1 MLADSTD
8 PAAVGT
14 SYRARP
20 EFRSALAGRAVQDT
34 RDSRTLD
41 QSILATAVPVLRS
54 GRPAG
59 AVRVTQSA
67 EAIGRAERRSLLGLA
82 ALAAVVLL
90 IGLGVGALL
99 ARGISRPLRRL
110 DATARLIADGDLE
123 QRARVEGSRE
133 QRSLARAFNTMTAR
147 LAESLDAQ
155 RRFVADASHQ
165 LRTPLTGLKLRME
178 EARQETDEPAVHEE
192 IDAGLAEVDRLTA
205 IVEEL
210 LLLSSA
216 GERSAHPEWIDLAE
230 AARDA
235 RLRWRGLADERG
247 IALDVRA
254 GAGAG
259 SVTCSRAALDGAVDV
274 LVENALRYSEPGTV
288 VEILAGPDRIEVLD
302 RGPGPGGGRAG
313 AGAPA
318 LPPRLGGPPR
328 AQGQRPGPA
337 DRHRAGARVGRPGRA
352 WSTARAAGA
361 RAVLSWDERGGAGM
375 RRLPLAAW
383 ITVAALGLVLAGGAG
398 VGVSKLVDQEVGLSD
413 EPITAGEQLAPSST
427 STTARPPT
435 TVPPHGGPG
444 RGGPRP
450 GRAAPG
456 PAPRRRTPP
465 GGRHAR
471 DAGAGTAP
479 PQPAAGAGVTG
490 GGDDGVAERPSDD
503 DNSGSGGG
511 GDDSSGKGRGRG
523 RGGDDGADDD

>member
-1 MLADSTD
+1 MTRGTVLSDSTD
-8 PAAVGT
+8 ADAVGT

-20 EFRSALAGRAVQDT
+20 EFRSALAGRAVQET

-41 QSILATAVPVLRS
+41 QTILATAVPVLRS

-110 DATARLIADGDLE
+110 DATARLIAEGDLE

-216 GERSAHPEWIDLAE
+216 GERSANPEWIDLAE

-302 RGPGPGGGRAG
+302 RGPGLEDGEQELVLQRFHRGSAGRRG
-313 AGAPA
+313 PKGSGLG
-318 LPPRLGGPPR
+318 LPIATELAREW
-328 AQGQRPGPA
+328 
-337 DRHRAGARVGRPGRA
+337 GARVELVNREGG
-352 WSTARAAGA
+352 GA
-361 RAVLSWDERGGAGM
+361 RAVLSWDE
-375 RRLPLAAW
+375 
-383 ITVAALGLVLAGGAG
+383 
-398 VGVSKLVDQEVGLSD
+398 Q
-413 EPITAGEQLAPSST
+413 GEEA
-427 STTARPPT
+427 
-435 TVPPHGGPG
+435 
-444 RGGPRP
+444 
-450 GRAAPG
+450 
-456 PAPRRRTPP
+456 
-465 GGRHAR
+465 
-471 DAGAGTAP
+471 
-479 PQPAAGAGVTG
+479 
-490 GGDDGVAERPSDD
+490 
-503 DNSGSGGG
+503 
-511 GDDSSGKGRGRG
+511 
-523 RGGDDGADDD
+523 

>member
-1 MLADSTD
+1 MSLRTGLSLAFAYVLLLAILALGLPLALGVDDRVGTEVRSQARSQADVVAATASDLLGDRRALDRLARTAGESVRGRVTVVDARGRVLADGTD

-41 QSILATAVPVLRS
+41 QTILATAVPVLRA

-216 GERSAHPEWIDLAE
+216 GERSANPEWIDLAE

-254 GAGAG
+254 GPTAG

-288 VEILAGPDRIEVLD
+288 VEILAGPDRVEVLD
-302 RGPGPGGGRAG
+302 RGPGLEEGEQELVLQRFHRGSAGRRG
-313 AGAPA
+313 PKGSGLG
-318 LPPRLGGPPR
+318 LPIATELAREW
-328 AQGQRPGPA
+328 
-337 DRHRAGARVGRPGRA
+337 GARVELVNREGG
-352 WSTARAAGA
+352 GA
-361 RAVLSWDERGGAGM
+361 RAVLSWDERG
-375 RRLPLAAW
+375 
-383 ITVAALGLVLAGGAG
+383 
-398 VGVSKLVDQEVGLSD
+398 D
-413 EPITAGEQLAPSST
+413 EA
-427 STTARPPT
+427 
-435 TVPPHGGPG
+435 
-444 RGGPRP
+444 
-450 GRAAPG
+450 
-456 PAPRRRTPP
+456 
-465 GGRHAR
+465 
-471 DAGAGTAP
+471 
-479 PQPAAGAGVTG
+479 
-490 GGDDGVAERPSDD
+490 
-503 DNSGSGGG
+503 
-511 GDDSSGKGRGRG
+511 
-523 RGGDDGADDD
+523 